1 MYGLLSGGARGPAV
15 RPAHS
20 VLTTLME
27 SVGTAGL
34 AAAADRPGLLAEID
48 QHAAA
53 VRDSL
58 TAAGSA
64 VHEAALAGYAEGVRE
79 AAGSHGWQPPT
90 ADGYIGSTAT
100 FSAAT
105 FSAAN
110 FSTAD
115 GSTVDWSAPD
125 WVLARL
131 VAVCALASAEAARHR
146 AAWAASPFNGGP
158 ADGVT
163 SPTAGTRSVLAGAAR
178 PRAGRAAGLRASGA
192 LGSSLATTG
201 SRHRR

>member
-15 RPAHS
+15 RPARS
-20 VLTTLME
+20 VLTSLME

-34 AAAADRPGLLAEID
+34 AAAADRPSLLAEID

-58 TAAGSA
+58 AAAGSV
-64 VHEAALAGYAEGVRE
+64 VHDAALAGYAEGVRE

-90 ADGYIGSTAT
+90 TREHDGSTL
-100 FSAAT
+100 
-105 FSAAN
+105 
-110 FSTAD
+110 D

-131 VAVCALASAEAARHR
+131 VAVCALASAQAARDR
-146 AAWAASPFNGGP
+146 TAWAACPLNGGP
-158 ADGVT
+158 
-163 SPTAGTRSVLAGAAR
+163 PPAGGDR
-178 PRAGRAAGLRASGA
+178 PAAG
-192 LGSSLATTG
+192 
-201 SRHRR
+201 